1 MLDRSPAAAGRVV
14 CVDCRRR
21 LRISRTG
28 FDIAFRGRLREEG
41 ACFRGVSNGIRKTR
55 AQALVAEG
63 RPSIEEIEEI
73 VEEPRFS
80 DMSSF
85 AQAYKRQAGV
95 APCVSRQAGTRS
107 WRA

>member
-1 MLDRSPAAAGRVV
+1 MIDRSPAAAGRVV

-41 ACFRGVSNGIRKTR
+41 ACFRGVSNGMRKTR
-55 AQALVAEG
+55 AWSLVAEG
-63 RPSIEEIEEI
+63 RLSIEEIAEA
-73 VEEPRFS
+73 PRFS

-95 APCVSRQAGTRS
+95 APCVSRQAGTHS